1 MAALIKPTTL
11 VRDPMILEQLRTA
24 LTVAHGVAVLVAGLQ
39 NHPMAEF
46 YIPDAAIADGR
57 IPVLRE
63 STLTKAT
70 AEPTPSCCSM
80 RRTPT
85 RAWRSSRT
93 TFATPLTFRV
103 KGGGKLDRADTT
115 TSQRWQTLD
124 QSVPTT
130 DHQPSPSNLPTTP
143 SSITGCPGASQ
154 TRHLP
159 GRPFRPASSCRPR
172 PNNPRPDPGQQEL

>member
-80 RRTPT
+80 RRIPT

-93 TFATPLTFRV
+93 TMATPLTFRWSGTPE
-103 KGGGKLDRADTT
+103 KKPESRGLAYRPMRRT
-115 TSQRWQTLD
+115 QTWK
-124 QSVPTT
+124 
-130 DHQPSPSNLPTTP
+130 
-143 SSITGCPGASQ
+143 
-154 TRHLP
+154 TR
-159 GRPFRPASSCRPR
+159 RQPASGCSPTWYCFAI
-172 PNNPRPDPGQQEL
+172 L

>member
-80 RRTPT
+80 RRIPT

-93 TFATPLTFRV
+93 TFATSLTFRWSGTPE
-103 KGGGKLDRADTT
+103 KKPESRGLAYRPLRRT
-115 TSQRWQTLD
+115 QT
-124 QSVPTT
+124 
-130 DHQPSPSNLPTTP
+130 
-143 SSITGCPGASQ
+143 
-154 TRHLP
+154 
-159 GRPFRPASSCRPR
+159 
-172 PNNPRPDPGQQEL
+172 